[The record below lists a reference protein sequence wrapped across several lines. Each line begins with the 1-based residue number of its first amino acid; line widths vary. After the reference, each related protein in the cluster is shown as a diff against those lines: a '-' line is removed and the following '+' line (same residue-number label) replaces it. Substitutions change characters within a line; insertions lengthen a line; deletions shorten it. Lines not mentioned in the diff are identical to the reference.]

1 MLAGSPCY
9 SPTVLYAQQRMRSA
23 TSLIRRNLGQ
33 RMMWQ
38 PGLYRLILVNEG
50 AHHVVTT
57 RGSSRVE
64 QGGCY
69 LVQPGELQDMDC
81 GRGSHASMVAF
92 VAAQVP
98 GSQLRPDFGLTWRL
112 VDTEHIQPSP
122 EAVWGVSL
130 PLILD
135 ADLVQGINA
144 NLHSIVSAVWRSPWQ
159 RFQANTILSQL
170 LYRLVHHYQSDAE
183 MMDTQSPI
191 FDSDKMPLW
200 LKDIEGLLTQHLQ
213 RLRNT
218 ADMAELAGVSPD
230 HFARV
235 FARHFGQRPAEWL
248 RSRRLLETARFLRE
262 GDESL
267 ADIANRVGFRDASSL
282 VHAWR
287 RSYETPPNAWRRS
300 QR

>member
-1 MLAGSPCY
+1 MFQG
-9 SPTVLYAQQRMRSA
+9 AQ
-23 TSLIRRNLGQ
+23 L
-33 RMMWQ
+33 
-38 PGLYRLILVNEG
+38 
-50 AHHVVTT
+50 
-57 RGSSRVE
+57 
-64 QGGCY
+64 C
-69 LVQPGELQDMDC
+69 
-81 GRGSHASMVAF
+81 
-92 VAAQVP
+92 
-98 GSQLRPDFGLTWRL
+98 PDFGLTWRL

-122 EAVWGVSL
+122 EAVWGLSL
-130 PLILD
+130 PLVLD
-135 ADLVQGINA
+135 AELGSGNSCKPAQYCQRRLA
-144 NLHSIVSAVWRSPWQ
+144 QPWQ

-170 LYRLVHHYQSDAE
+170 LYRIVHHYQSDTE
-183 MMDTQSPI
+183 VMDTQSPI

-248 RSRRLLETARFLRE
+248 RTRRLLETARLLRE

-267 ADIANRVGFRDASSL
+267 AVIANRVGFRDASSL

-287 RSYETPPNAWRRS
+287 RSTRHRPMLGGGVSANRS
-300 QR
+300 HLLIHALSSVFNHGHQHYTGDDD